1 MSTKLNIGNLKRIRA
16 ELTSTINVVRTEA
29 NNAFDTREISDSQW
43 QQAKDEW
50 GKLEILE
57 IELQGLIN
65 HLELGFILNTNV
77 ESPRS
82 RILQATNRLEA
93 AARNID
99 EFGSFSSEI
108 AKVINIFASTITAIQ
123 TGGLL
128 TLPASV

>member
-16 ELTSTINVVRTEA
+16 ELTNTINLVRTEA
-29 NNAFDTREISDSQW
+29 NNAFDARKISDSEW

-50 GKLEILE
+50 GKLETQE
-57 IELQGLIN
+57 SELQGLIN
-65 HLELGFILNTNV
+65 SLELEFILDTNV

-99 EFGSFSSEI
+99 EFGSFLSEI
-108 AKVINIFASTITAIQ
+108 AKVIDIFASTITAIQ

-128 TLPASV
+128 TFPTSV